1 LQLAS
6 TSRQSPS
13 KENNELFPTL
23 QEELRASER
32 FSQETQEEIMQYL
45 TDIEKIRL
53 EILQQQ

>member
-6 TSRQSPS
+6 PSHRSPS
-13 KENNELFPTL
+13 KQNNERFPTL